1 MGISKS
7 EYFSKE
13 QNEMANMLRALGH
26 PARIAIIE
34 HLLQV
39 KTCICGDIVNVL
51 PLAQA
56 TISQHIKEL
65 KKAGLIKGKIS
76 GNAICY
82 CLNEKNIKVL
92 ENYFHTIQLDLKQ
105 NKETCCE

>member
-7 EYFSKE
+7 EYFSKQ
-13 QNEMANMLRALGH
+13 QNEMANLLRAMGH

-39 KTCICGDIVNVL
+39 NTCICGDIVNVL

-65 KKAGLIKGKIS
+65 KKVGIIKGKIS
-76 GNAICY
+76 GNSMCY
-82 CLNEKNIKVL
+82 CLNEKSIKQI
-92 ENYFHTIQLDLKQ
+92 ETYFYTIQQTIKANQ
-105 NKETCCE
+105 NTCCK